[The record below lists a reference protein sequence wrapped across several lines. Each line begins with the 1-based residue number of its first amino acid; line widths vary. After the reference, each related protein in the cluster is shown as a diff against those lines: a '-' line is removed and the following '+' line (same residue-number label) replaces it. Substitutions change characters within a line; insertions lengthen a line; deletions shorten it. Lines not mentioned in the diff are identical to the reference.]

1 VLTTQFSKYK
11 AYQITGKLFFNI
23 ITQLSEIMEK
33 TQKKG
38 IVKFFSGKDI
48 PLEMHK
54 VRIVQS
60 LKLVPVKRR
69 QEAMDE
75 AGFNSFLLGTK
86 DIFLD
91 MLTDS
96 GTNAMSDEQLSKM
109 FVADDAYAGSQSFV
123 KFQKSVLDVFGKNL
137 ILPVHQGRA
146 AENIISQTF
155 VKKGSVVPM
164 NYHFTTTLAHIQL
177 NGGKVVEL
185 YTPEAM
191 KIKSDH
197 PFKGNIDIKK
207 LDELIIKS
215 GPDNI
220 PFIRMEA
227 STNLI
232 GGQPFSM
239 RNMKDVRKV
248 ADKHGL
254 NIVLD
259 ASLIG
264 ENAYFIKKREAE
276 YEDRSIG
283 FILNEMCSLSDIV
296 YFSGRKVS
304 SSRGGAICT
313 NSKELYNKMKDLVPL
328 YEGFLT
334 YGGISIREIEAM
346 TVGLY
351 ETLLEDVVGQS
362 PSFISYTVKEL
373 DKLGIPVIMPG
384 GALGCHVDAKQFLSH
399 IPQSEYPAGALVAAF
414 YIISGIRGM
423 ERGTMSSIRDE
434 NGADILADLEL
445 MRLAF
450 PRRVFTLSQVE
461 YLIDRLN
468 WLYHNRE
475 LVGGIRFVEEPP
487 VLRFFTG
494 RLEPIGKWPQ
504 ELVAKF
510 KADFGD
516 SL

>member
-1 VLTTQFSKYK
+1 MNKRT
-11 AYQITGKLFFNI
+11 
-23 ITQLSEIMEK
+23 
-33 TQKKG
+33 
-38 IVKFFSGKDI
+38 VKFFNGKEL

-54 VRIVQS
+54 VRVVQS
-60 LKLVPVKRR
+60 LNLVSVERR
-69 QEAMDE
+69 LEAIRE

-96 GTNAMSDEQLSKM
+96 GTNAMSDAQISKM
-109 FVADDAYAGSQSFV
+109 FIADDAYAGSQSFV
-123 KFQKSVLDVFGKNL
+123 RFEKSILDVFGKKL

-155 VKKGSVVPM
+155 IKKGSVIPM

-177 NGGKVVEL
+177 NGGTVVEL

-191 KIKSDH
+191 IIKSSH
-197 PFKGNIDIKK
+197 PFKGNIDIKRVE
-207 LDELIIKS
+207 ELILEH
-215 GPDNI
+215 GTENV

-239 RNMKDVRKV
+239 KNLEEIKQL
-248 ADKHGL
+248 ADKHKIML
-254 NIVLD
+254 VLD

-264 ENAYFIKKREAE
+264 ENAYFIKEREAE
-276 YEDRSIG
+276 YKDVSLG
-283 FILNEMCSLSDIV
+283 DILKKMCDLSDIV
-296 YFSGRKVS
+296 YFSARKVS
-304 SSRGGAICT
+304 SSRGGGICT
-313 NSKELYNKMKDLVPL
+313 NNKDLYNKMKDLVPL

-334 YGGISIREIEAM
+334 YGGIPIREIEAM

-351 ETLLEDVVGQS
+351 ETLEEDVVGQS
-362 PSFISYTVKEL
+362 PAFINYAVQEL
-373 DKLGIPVIMPG
+373 DKLGLPVIMPG
-384 GALGCHVDAKQFLSH
+384 GALGCHVEAQKFMPH

-423 ERGTMSSIRDE
+423 ERGTISSIRDE
-434 NGADILADLEL
+434 NGNDILADLEL

-450 PRRVFTLSQVE
+450 PRRVFTLSQTE

-468 WLYHNRE
+468 WLYHNKE
-475 LVGGIRFVEEPP
+475 LVGGLRFVEEPP

-494 RLEPIGKWPQ
+494 RLEPIGNWP
-504 ELVAKF
+504 EKLMAKF
-510 KADFGD
+510 RADFGD

>member
-1 VLTTQFSKYK
+1 MVSLFYATITNKPILT
-11 AYQITGKLFFNI
+11 
-23 ITQLSEIMEK
+23 MEK
-33 TQKKG
+33 TEKKST
-38 IVKFFSGKDI
+38 VKFFNGKQI

-60 LKLVPVKRR
+60 LKLVPVERR
-69 QEAMDE
+69 LEAIEE
-75 AGFNSFLLGTK
+75 AGYNSFLLGTK

-123 KFQKSVLDVFGKNL
+123 KFRKSVADVFGKQM

-155 VKKGSVVPM
+155 VKKGSVIPM

-185 YTPEAM
+185 FTHEAM
-191 KIKSDH
+191 KIKSTH
-197 PFKGNIDIKK
+197 PFKGNIDIQR
-207 LDELIIKS
+207 LEELIKKE
-215 GPDNI
+215 GPENV

-239 RNMKDVRKV
+239 QNLRDVRKV
-248 ADKHGL
+248 ADKYKVI
-254 NIVLD
+254 IVLD

-264 ENAYFIKKREAE
+264 ENAFFIKKREE
-276 YEDRSIG
+276 EFKGKSIG
-283 FILNEMCSLSDIV
+283 VVLNEMCDLSDIV

-313 NSKELYNKMKDLVPL
+313 NNKDLYNKMKDLVPL

-351 ETLLEDVVGQS
+351 ETLEEDVVGQS
-362 PSFISYTVKEL
+362 PSFINYAATEL
-373 DKLGIPVIMPG
+373 DKLGIPVILPG

-399 IPQSEYPAGALVAAF
+399 VPQSEYPAGALVAAF
-414 YIISGIRGM
+414 FLISGVRGM

-434 NGADILADLEL
+434 NGNDILADLEL

-475 LVGGIRFVEEPP
+475 LVGGIKFYEEPP

-494 RLEPIGKWPQ
+494 RCKPVSNWP
-504 ELVAKF
+504 EKLVAKF
-510 KADFGD
+510 RADFGD

>member
-1 VLTTQFSKYK
+1 
-11 AYQITGKLFFNI
+11 
-23 ITQLSEIMEK
+23 MEK
-33 TQKKG
+33 TTNKRT
-38 IVKFFSGKDI
+38 VKFYSGKEL

-60 LKLVPVKRR
+60 LNLVPVERR
-69 QEAMDE
+69 LEAIKE
-75 AGFNSFLLGTK
+75 AGFNTFLLGTK

-96 GTNAMSDEQLSKM
+96 GTNAMSDTQLSSM

-123 KFQKSVLDVFGKNL
+123 KFQKSVLDVFNKKMV
-137 ILPVHQGRA
+137 LPVHQGRA

-155 VKKGSVVPM
+155 VKKGSFIPM

-177 NGGKVVEL
+177 NGGTVVEL
-185 YTPEAM
+185 FTPEAM

-197 PFKGNIDIKK
+197 PFKGNIDIAR
-207 LDELIIKS
+207 LEELIVKH
-215 GPDNI
+215 GPENV

-239 RNMKDVRKV
+239 KNLQDVRAV
-248 ADKHGL
+248 ADKYKII
-254 NIVLD
+254 IVLD

-264 ENAYFIKKREAE
+264 ENAYFIKTREEA
-276 YEDRSIG
+276 YKNKSIHEVLTG
-283 FILNEMCSLSDIV
+283 MCDLCDIV

-304 SSRGGAICT
+304 SSRGGGICT
-313 NSKELYNKMKDLVPL
+313 NDPALYNKMKDLVPL

-346 TVGLY
+346 STGLL
-351 ETLLEDVVGQS
+351 ETKDEDVVGQS
-362 PSFISYTVKEL
+362 PSFINYAVKEL
-373 DKLGIPVIMPG
+373 DKLGLPVIMPG
-384 GALGCHVDAKQFLSH
+384 GALGCHVEAQKFIPH
-399 IPQSEYPAGALVAAF
+399 VPQSEYPAGALVAAF
-414 YIISGIRGM
+414 FIVSGIRGM
-423 ERGTMSSIRDE
+423 ERGTLSSIRDE
-434 NGADILADLEL
+434 KGNDIYADLEL

-461 YLIDRLN
+461 YIIDRLN
-468 WLYHNRE
+468 WLFHNSK
-475 LVGGIRFVEEPP
+475 LIGGLRFVEEPP

-494 RLEPIGKWPQ
+494 RLEPIGNWP
-504 ELVAKF
+504 EKLMAKF
-510 KADFGD
+510 REDFGD

>member
-1 VLTTQFSKYK
+1 
-11 AYQITGKLFFNI
+11 
-23 ITQLSEIMEK
+23 MEK
-33 TQKKG
+33 TSNART
-38 IVKFFSGKDI
+38 VKFFSGREL

-60 LKLVPVKRR
+60 LNLVPVERR
-69 QEAMDE
+69 LAAIKE
-75 AGFNSFLLGTK
+75 AGFNTFLLGTK

-96 GTNAMSDEQLSKM
+96 GTNAMSDTQLSSM

-123 KFQKSVLDVFGKNL
+123 KFQKSVLDVFNKKMV
-137 ILPVHQGRA
+137 LPVHQGRA

-155 VKKGSVVPM
+155 VKKGTIVPM

-177 NGGKVVEL
+177 NGGTVVEL
-185 YTPEAM
+185 FTPEAM
-191 KIKSDH
+191 KIKSSH
-197 PFKGNIDIKK
+197 PFKGNIDIPR
-207 LDELIIKS
+207 LEELIKKH
-215 GPDNI
+215 GAENI

-239 RNMKDVRKV
+239 KNLEEVRAV
-248 ADKHGL
+248 ADKYKII
-254 NIVLD
+254 IVLD

-264 ENAYFIKKREAE
+264 ENAFFIKTREEAYKNKNIHE
-276 YEDRSIG
+276 
-283 FILNEMCSLSDIV
+283 ILSRMCDLCDIV

-313 NSKELYNKMKDLVPL
+313 NNNDLFNKMKDLVPL

-346 TVGLY
+346 ATGLI
-351 ETLLEDVVGQS
+351 ETKEEDVVSQS
-362 PSFISYTVKEL
+362 PSFINYAVKEL
-373 DKLGIPVIMPG
+373 DKLGLPVIMPG
-384 GALGCHVDAKQFLSH
+384 GALGCHVEAQQF
-399 IPQSEYPAGALVAAF
+399 IPQVPQSEYPAGALVAAF

-423 ERGTMSSIRDE
+423 ERGTLSSIRDE
-434 NGADILADLEL
+434 NGNDIYADLEL

-468 WLYHNRE
+468 WLYHNRT
-475 LVGGIRFVEEPP
+475 LVGGLRFVEEPP

-494 RLEPIGKWPQ
+494 RLEAIGNWP
-504 ELVAKF
+504 EKLMAKF
-510 KADFGD
+510 RADFGD

>member
-1 VLTTQFSKYK
+1 
-11 AYQITGKLFFNI
+11 
-23 ITQLSEIMEK
+23 MEK
-33 TQKKG
+33 TKKKG
-38 IVKFFSGKDI
+38 TVKFFNGKEI

-54 VRIVQS
+54 VRIVQA
-60 LKLVPVKRR
+60 LKLVPVERR
-69 QEAMDE
+69 LEAINE
-75 AGFNSFLLGTK
+75 AGHNTFLLGTK

-123 KFQKSVLDVFGKNL
+123 RFQKSVLDVFGKKL

-155 VKKGSVVPM
+155 VKKDTFIPM

-177 NGGKVVEL
+177 NGGTVVEL
-185 YTPEAM
+185 FTPEAM
-191 KIKSDH
+191 VIKSTN
-197 PFKGNIDIKK
+197 PFKGNIDINR
-207 LDELIIKS
+207 LEELIKAK
-215 GPDNI
+215 GAKNI

-239 RNMKDVRKV
+239 KNLKEVRKV
-248 ADKHGL
+248 ADKYD
-254 NIVLD
+254 IITVLD

-264 ENAYFIKKREAE
+264 ENAFFIMKREEE
-276 YEDRSIG
+276 YLEKSIG
-283 FILNEMCSLSDIV
+283 SILKEMCDLSDIV

-313 NSKELYNKMKDLVPL
+313 NRPELYSMMKDLVPL

-351 ETLLEDVVGQS
+351 ETLEEDVVGQS
-362 PSFISYTVKEL
+362 PSFINYAVNEL

-384 GALGCHVDAKQFLSH
+384 GALGCHVDASQFLPH
-399 IPQSEYPAGALVAAF
+399 IPQSEYPAGALVSAF
-414 YIISGIRGM
+414 YLISGVRGM
-423 ERGTMSSIRDE
+423 ERGTLSSIRDE
-434 NGADILADLEL
+434 QGNDIYADIEL

-475 LVGGIRFVEEPP
+475 LVGGLKFVEEPP

-494 RLEPIGKWPQ
+494 RLAPVSSWP
-504 ELVAKF
+504 EKLMKKF
-510 KADFGD
+510 RADFGN

>member
-1 VLTTQFSKYK
+1 MRLTGQTVS
-11 AYQITGKLFFNI
+11 LSFNPLN
-23 ITQLSEIMEK
+23 QLKIIMENN
-33 TQKKG
+33 QKKG
-38 IVKFFSGKDI
+38 TVKFFNGKQI

-60 LKLVPVKRR
+60 LNLVPVERR
-69 QEAMDE
+69 ADAISE
-75 AGFNSFLLGTK
+75 AGYNTFLLGTK

-96 GTNAMSDEQLSKM
+96 GTNAMSDQQLSKM

-123 KFQKSVLDVFGKNL
+123 RFQKSVSDVFGKDL

-146 AENIISQTF
+146 AENIISQIF
-155 VKKGSVVPM
+155 VKPGSVIPM

-197 PFKGNIDIKK
+197 PFKGNIDVAR
-207 LDELIIKS
+207 LEELIIKA
-215 GPDNI
+215 GPENI

-239 RNMKDVRKV
+239 QNLKDVRRI
-248 ADKHGL
+248 ADKYKII
-254 NIVLD
+254 IVLD

-264 ENAYFIKKREAE
+264 ENAYFIRKREAE
-276 YEDRSIG
+276 YTDKSIG
-283 FILNEMCSLSDIV
+283 SILIEMCGLSDIV

-313 NSKELYNKMKDLVPL
+313 NSKDLFNKMKDLVPL

-351 ETLLEDVVGQS
+351 ETLDEDVVGQS
-362 PSFISYTVKEL
+362 PQFIKYAAEEL
-373 DKLGIPVIMPG
+373 DKLGIPVILPG
-384 GALGCHVDAKQFLSH
+384 GALGCHIDAMQFVSH
-399 IPQSEYPAGALVAAF
+399 IPQSQYMAGALAAAF

-423 ERGTMSSIRDE
+423 ERGTISSIRDE
-434 NGADILADLEL
+434 NGNDILADLEL
-445 MRLAF
+445 LRLAF
-450 PRRVFTLSQVE
+450 PRRVFTLSQTE
-461 YLIDRLN
+461 YIIDRLN
-468 WLYHNRE
+468 WLYQNRE
-475 LVGGIRFVEEPP
+475 LVGGLKFVEEPP

-494 RLEPIGKWPQ
+494 RLAPVDNWP
-504 ELVAKF
+504 EKLVAKF
-510 KADFGD
+510 KSDFGD

>member
-1 VLTTQFSKYK
+1 
-11 AYQITGKLFFNI
+11 
-23 ITQLSEIMEK
+23 MEK
-33 TQKKG
+33 TLKKRT
-38 IVKFFSGKDI
+38 VKFFNGKEL

-54 VRIVQS
+54 VRVVQS
-60 LKLVPVKRR
+60 LNLVSVERR
-69 QEAMDE
+69 LEAIRE

-96 GTNAMSDEQLSKM
+96 GTNAMSDAQISKM
-109 FVADDAYAGSQSFV
+109 FIADDAYAGSQSFV
-123 KFQKSVLDVFGKNL
+123 RFEKSILDVFGKKL

-155 VKKGSVVPM
+155 VKKGSVIPM

-177 NGGKVVEL
+177 NGGTVVEL

-191 KIKSDH
+191 IIKSSH
-197 PFKGNIDIKK
+197 PFKGNIDIKRVE
-207 LDELIIKS
+207 ELILEH
-215 GPDNI
+215 GTENV

-239 RNMKDVRKV
+239 KNLEEIKQL
-248 ADKHGL
+248 ADKHKIML
-254 NIVLD
+254 VLD

-264 ENAYFIKKREAE
+264 ENAYFIKEREAE
-276 YEDRSIG
+276 YKDVSLG
-283 FILNEMCSLSDIV
+283 DILKKMCDLSDIV
-296 YFSGRKVS
+296 YFSARKVS
-304 SSRGGAICT
+304 SSRGGGICT
-313 NSKELYNKMKDLVPL
+313 NNKELYNKMKDLVPL

-334 YGGISIREIEAM
+334 YGGIPIREIEAM

-351 ETLLEDVVGQS
+351 ETLEEDVVGQS
-362 PSFISYTVKEL
+362 PAFINYAVQEL
-373 DKLGIPVIMPG
+373 DKLGLPVIMPG
-384 GALGCHVDAKQFLSH
+384 GALGCHVEAQKFMPH

-423 ERGTMSSIRDE
+423 ERGTISSIRDE
-434 NGADILADLEL
+434 NGNDILADLEL

-450 PRRVFTLSQVE
+450 PRRVFTLSQTE

-468 WLYHNRE
+468 WLYHNKE
-475 LVGGIRFVEEPP
+475 LVGGLRFVEEPP

-494 RLEPIGKWPQ
+494 RLEPIGNWP
-504 ELVAKF
+504 EKLMAKF
-510 KADFGD
+510 RADFGD

>member
-1 VLTTQFSKYK
+1 
-11 AYQITGKLFFNI
+11 
-23 ITQLSEIMEK
+23 MEK
-33 TQKKG
+33 TQNKG
-38 IVKFFSGKDI
+38 TVKFFSGKEI

-60 LKLVPVKRR
+60 LKLVPVERR
-69 QEAMDE
+69 LQAVRE

-123 KFQKSVLDVFGKNL
+123 RFEKSVADVFGKNL

-177 NGGKVVEL
+177 NGGQIAEL
-185 YTPEAM
+185 FTPEAM
-191 KIKSDH
+191 KIKSTH
-197 PFKGNIDIKK
+197 PFKGNIDIVR
-207 LDELIIKS
+207 LEQLINEK
-215 GPDNI
+215 GPENI
-220 PFIRMEA
+220 PFVRMEA

-239 RNMKDVRKV
+239 QNLIDVKKV
-248 ADKHGL
+248 TEKYNL
-254 NIVLD
+254 LLVLD

-264 ENAYFIKKREAE
+264 ENAYFINKREKE
-276 YEDRSIG
+276 YLDKSIG
-283 FILNEMCSLSDIV
+283 FILKMMCDLSDIV

-313 NSKELYNKMKDLVPL
+313 NRKDLYNKMKDLVPL

-351 ETLLEDVVGQS
+351 ETLEEDIVGQS
-362 PSFISYTVKEL
+362 PSFINYAVLEL
-373 DKLGIPVIMPG
+373 DKLGLPVIMPG
-384 GALGCHVDAKQFLSH
+384 GALGCHVDAGQFLSH
-399 IPQSEYPAGALVAAF
+399 LPQSEYPAGALVAAF

-434 NGADILADLEL
+434 NGADILADIEL

-468 WLYHNRE
+468 WLYQNRS
-475 LVGGIRFVEEPP
+475 LIGGLTFVEEPP

-494 RLEPIGKWPQ
+494 RLEPISEWP
-504 ELVAKF
+504 EKLVAKF
-510 KADFGD
+510 KADFGE

>member
-1 VLTTQFSKYK
+1 
-11 AYQITGKLFFNI
+11 
-23 ITQLSEIMEK
+23 MENK
-33 TQKKG
+33 MQKRS
-38 IVKFFSGKDI
+38 VKFFSGKQI

-60 LKLVPVKRR
+60 LNLVPVERR
-69 QEAMDE
+69 LEAISE
-75 AGFNSFLLGTK
+75 AGYNSFLLSTK
-86 DIFLD
+86 DIYLD

-96 GTNAMSDEQLSKM
+96 GTNAMSDAQLSKM

-123 KFQKSVLDVFGKNL
+123 KFQKSVLEVFGKSM

-146 AENIISQTF
+146 AENIISKTF
-155 VKKGSVVPM
+155 VTEGSVIPM

-177 NGGKVVEL
+177 NGGKVFEL
-185 YTPEAM
+185 FTPEAM
-191 KIKSDH
+191 VIKSNN
-197 PFKGNIDIKK
+197 PFKGNIDIQR
-207 LDELIIKS
+207 LEDLIKEY
-215 GPDNI
+215 GAHKV

-239 RNMKDVRKV
+239 ENMKNVRKV
-248 ADKHGL
+248 ADKYGVL
-254 NIVLD
+254 VVLD

-264 ENAYFIKKREAE
+264 ENAFFIKKRETE
-276 YEDRSIG
+276 YLDKSIG
-283 FILNEMCSLSDIV
+283 HILNEMCGLADIV

-313 NSKELYNKMKDLVPL
+313 NNKDLFNKMKDLVPL

-346 TVGLY
+346 AVGLI
-351 ETLLEDVVGQS
+351 ETLDEDVVGQS
-362 PSFISYTVKEL
+362 PSFINYAVTEL
-373 DKLGIPVIMPG
+373 DKLGLPVIMPG
-384 GALGCHVDAKQFLSH
+384 GALGCHVEAQKFMPQV
-399 IPQSEYPAGALVAAF
+399 PQSEYPAGALVAAF

-423 ERGTMSSIRDE
+423 ERGTLSSIRDE
-434 NGADILADLEL
+434 NGNDILADLEL

-461 YLIDRLN
+461 YIIDRLN
-468 WLYHNRE
+468 WLYHNRDI
-475 LVGGIRFVEEPP
+475 VGGLKFVEEPP

-494 RLEPIGKWPQ
+494 RLAPIGDWPMK
-504 ELVAKF
+504 LV
-510 KADFGD
+510 KAFRKDFGD